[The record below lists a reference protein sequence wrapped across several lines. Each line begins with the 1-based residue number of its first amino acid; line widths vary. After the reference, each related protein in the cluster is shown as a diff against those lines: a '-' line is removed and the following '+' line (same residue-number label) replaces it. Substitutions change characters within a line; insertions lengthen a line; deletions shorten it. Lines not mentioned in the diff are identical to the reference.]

1 MNDLPISPILPALP
15 VEPAAAPT
23 PAQGGDTGFAD
34 ALADAVAKSAKQD
47 LITSVGG
54 MTDAPTEGLGGD
66 ITGML
71 FAEAASGEISQD
83 QLALFML
90 SQMMQSGS
98 SEGGG
103 AESMYLTLA
112 SSALAKNAG
121 TKSGIETKMATGYK
135 SGIVS
140 GSRRS
145 YAPSVT
151 GDRVAVP
158 VREWVPTTPAFV
170 STADERSAQA
180 YNAITRQFDVTNA
193 ERYEPHRN
201 GNTYCNIYVWDV
213 TRAMGAEI
221 PHYVDAQTGEIR
233 EYPDVN
239 GARELRAIDMGQ
251 WLATTGQSYGWR
263 EVDAATAQIQ
273 ANAGRP
279 AVAVSSVVSHISM
292 VVPSENGAYNANL
305 GVAVAQAGAKN
316 TDYAYLTDIYSDSGM
331 RSVKYF
337 IHD

>member
-1 MNDLPISPILPALP
+1 MNDLPISPLLPALP
-15 VEPAAAPT
+15 VEPAAP
-23 PAQGGDTGFAD
+23 PQAQGTENGFAD
-34 ALADAVAKSAKQD
+34 ALAEAVAKNAQQD
-47 LITSVGG
+47 LIASVGG
-54 MTDAPTEGLGGD
+54 MADAPTEGLGGD

-90 SQMMQSGS
+90 SQMMQGES

-103 AESMYLTLA
+103 VESMYLTLA
-112 SSALAKNAG
+112 SAALAKSSAPKPG
-121 TKSGIETKMATGYK
+121 TVGVKMATGYK
-135 SGIVS
+135 TGTIS

-151 GDRVAVP
+151 GERVTVP

-170 STADERSAQA
+170 SNAGERSAEA
-180 YNAITRQFDVTNA
+180 YNAVTRQFDVTNA

-221 PHYVDAQTGEIR
+221 PHYIDAQTGAIR

-251 WLATTGQSYGWR
+251 WLATTGREYGWR
-263 EVDAATAQIQ
+263 EVDAATAQGQ

-279 AVAVSSVVSHISM
+279 AVAVSSTVSHISM
-292 VVPSENGAYNANL
+292 VIPSENGAYNANL

-316 TDYAYLTDIYSDSGM
+316 TDYAYLTDIYSDQGI

-337 IHD
+337 VHD